1 MSKFIPLYYGHQ
13 ALLLAKDDVYNV
25 GMIMMQCGLID
36 QWSWYPLGLNIRH
49 TTSIKFMPNWIA
61 PWFQPLDLWKKKGKV
76 PPHSKLM
83 PHQSPKDNVA
93 LHPIPYDCSRYFTRD
108 VAIKT
113 ITLKPGIEFDLN
125 DVMLFYFKEMYENS
139 RHAPT
144 SDYEMEDNSNHI
156 CMV

>member
-1 MSKFIPLYYGHQ
+1 
-13 ALLLAKDDVYNV
+13 
-25 GMIMMQCGLID
+25 
-36 QWSWYPLGLNIRH
+36 
-49 TTSIKFMPNWIA
+49 
-61 PWFQPLDLWKKKGKV
+61 
-76 PPHSKLM
+76 M